1 MVLNLSNM
9 GLKGY
14 MAPELGNLSYLAELD
29 LSNNNFHGKIPN
41 ELRGLHR
48 LKLLNLSYNGFSG
61 DIPPWIGDLSELQHL
76 GLQSNSFGGSVPIEV
91 GQLHQLKTLNI
102 AINELSGR
110 IPVEV
115 FNISS
120 LEVLILAGNWF
131 SGEISKAIGDL
142 PKLKVVDLRLNQLSG
157 MIPREIGNLTNLRE
171 LYISQNSMEG
181 EIPISLFNIS
191 SIREVQLRN
200 NNLHGSLPQQLCH
213 HLPQLEFFSIPHNNF
228 EGNIPGQIDNCTLLK
243 RLYLDGNSFIE
254 EGQSKTH
261 TNTLATLGYIAPE
274 YGSKGIISTRGDVY
288 SYGILMLEMF
298 TRKKPTDDM
307 FTTELN
313 LKGWVTNL
321 MPHATEIVDSNLLQE
336 EGQQIDDIITY
347 SSTILE
353 LALNCCADL
362 PEARI
367 NMIDVVASLNKIKMA
382 FMQKTR
388 ARTM

>member
-171 LYISQNSMEG
+171 LYISQNSME
-181 EIPISLFNIS
+181 
-191 SIREVQLRN
+191 
-200 NNLHGSLPQQLCH
+200 
-213 HLPQLEFFSIPHNNF
+213 
-228 EGNIPGQIDNCTLLK
+228 
-243 RLYLDGNSFIE
+243 E